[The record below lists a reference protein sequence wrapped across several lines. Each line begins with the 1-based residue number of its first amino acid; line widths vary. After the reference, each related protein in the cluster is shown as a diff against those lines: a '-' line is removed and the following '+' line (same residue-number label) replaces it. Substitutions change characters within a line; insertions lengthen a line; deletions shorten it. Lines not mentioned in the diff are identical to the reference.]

1 MNTVNLTG
9 RLTRT
14 PELVETKA
22 GTKISTLRLAV
33 PRRGAEGAVFCDVKT
48 FGKQATACVKHL
60 AKGRLVAVEGRL
72 ELDEWEAKGH
82 KRSRLYIVG
91 ERVEFIDWPA
101 PEAAAGEEPAPEA
114 EPEEEA
120 AAAAA

>member
-48 FGKQATACVKHL
+48 FGKQATACVQHL
-60 AKGRLVAVEGRL
+60 SKGRLVAVEGRL
-72 ELDEWEAKGH
+72 ELDEWETKGQ
-82 KRSRLYIVG
+82 KRSSLYIVG
-91 ERVEFIDWPA
+91 ERVEFIDRPTDG
-101 PEAAAGEEPAPEA
+101 PHS
-114 EPEEEA
+114 
-120 AAAAA
+120 